1 MSTELEV
8 KNLIDTVQK
17 SVSDMRS
24 DFEQQLQSVKANKG
38 TAELESKI
46 NAQTND
52 ITALVNTIAEMKKAQ
67 LANAELKQNAADF
80 VEPEVK
86 AAFNHLIR
94 KGEGGLDAKALSSL
108 TNPDGGYLVPRD
120 TSGRIVMKVQDYSPM
135 RRYASVQM
143 ISGDALEGLNDN
155 GVISTGWVG
164 ETAARPATN
173 TTQLGMWKVQA
184 HEIYANP
191 QATQRLL
198 DDAEINIDSWLT
210 GKLGEAF
217 GQAEADAFI
226 NGNGVGKPRGILSRT
241 FATTKDSSRSWG
253 TVQKVVSGASG
264 AFVATP
270 NSGDCL
276 ITLMTALHPKY
287 WAGAIFA
294 MNRYTLGEVMKLKD
308 SNGNYLWQPNFQLGA
323 AGTILGQRVDSSFD
337 HLPSLGS
344 ASKSIV
350 FGNFAAAYQ
359 IVDRK
364 GITILRDPLTNKPY
378 VGFYTTRRVG
388 GDVINSEAY
397 KVLSFEGE

>member
-1 MSTELEV
+1 MENFAEV
-8 KNLIDTVQK
+8 KKLVDELGK
-17 SVSDMRS
+17 SVHDMRQNN
-24 DFEQQLQSVKANKG
+24 EAKM
-38 TAELESKI
+38 AELAKNNS
-46 NAQTND
+46 
-52 ITALVNTIAEMKKAQ
+52 V
-67 LANAELKQNAADF
+67 AELKAAQEKLDEQVANMVKGLTDLQRANALGADNHKSNDD
-80 VEPEVK
+80 VAPEIK
-86 AAFNHLIR
+86 AAFNHLVR
-94 KGEGGLDAKALSSL
+94 RGEGGLDAKSLSSL

-120 TSGRIVMKVQDYSPM
+120 TSGRIIKKAQDFSPM

-155 GVISTGWVG
+155 GVITTGWVG
-164 ETAARPATN
+164 ETAARTATA
-173 TTQLGMWKVQA
+173 TTQLGMWKVPA

-191 QATQRLL
+191 QATQRML
-198 DDAEINIDSWLT
+198 DDAEINVEAWIS
-210 GKLGEAF
+210 GKLSEAF

-241 FATTKDSSRSWG
+241 FATTTDATRAWG
-253 TVQKVVSGASG
+253 TVQKVASGASG

-270 NSGDCL
+270 NAADCL
-276 ITLMTALHPKY
+276 ISLMTALHPKY

-308 SNGNYLWQPNFQLGA
+308 DTGAYIWQPNFQMGA
-323 AGTILGQRVDSSFD
+323 AGTILGQKVDASFD
-337 HLPSLGS
+337 HLPSLGA

-350 FGNFAAAYQ
+350 FGDFSNAYQ
-359 IVDRK
+359 IVDKK

-397 KVLSFEGE
+397 KVLSFEA

>member
-1 MSTELEV
+1 MENFAEV
-8 KNLIDTVQK
+8 KKLVDELGK
-17 SVSDMRS
+17 SVHDMRQNN
-24 DFEQQLQSVKANKG
+24 EAKM
-38 TAELESKI
+38 AELAK
-46 NAQTND
+46 NNG
-52 ITALVNTIAEMKKAQ
+52 V
-67 LANAELKQNAADF
+67 AELKAAQEKLDEQVANMVKGLTDLQRANALGADNHKSNDD
-80 VEPEVK
+80 VAPEIK
-86 AAFNHLIR
+86 AAFNHLVR
-94 KGEGGLDAKALSSL
+94 RGEGGLDVKSLSSL

-120 TSGRIVMKVQDYSPM
+120 TSGRIIKKAQDFSPM
-135 RRYASVQM
+135 RRYASVQS

-173 TTQLGMWKVQA
+173 TPQLGMWKVQA

-191 QATQRLL
+191 QATQRML
-198 DDAEINIDSWLT
+198 DDAEINVEAWIS
-210 GKLGEAF
+210 GKLSEAF

-241 FATTKDSSRSWG
+241 FATTTDATRAWG
-253 TVQKVVSGASG
+253 TVQKVASGASG
-264 AFVATP
+264 AFVASP
-270 NSGDCL
+270 NAADCL
-276 ITLMTALHPKY
+276 ISLMTALHPKY

-308 SNGNYLWQPNFQLGA
+308 DTGAYIWQPNFQMGA
-323 AGTILGQRVDSSFD
+323 AGTILGQKVDASFD
-337 HLPSLGS
+337 HLPSLGA

-350 FGNFAAAYQ
+350 FGDFSNTYQ
-359 IVDRK
+359 IVDKK

-397 KVLSFEGE
+397 KVLSFEA